1 MQFCRS
7 QKPNC
12 ELKKQRTGQFV
23 ANIVTC
29 AVLFVDDVGLFVLE
43 NHAENLSF
51 VVTGT
56 AALCRFFLIV
66 GFVSNSRNLQHNF
79 YKHSSCVVANPPKE
93 VYTPA
98 AHKPMISLES

>member
-1 MQFCRS
+1 MRFLMQFCRS

-12 ELKKQRTGQFV
+12 EPKKQRTGQFV

-29 AVLFVDDVGLFVLE
+29 AELFVDDVGLFVLE

-56 AALCRFFLIV
+56 AALCRFF
-66 GFVSNSRNLQHNF
+66 
-79 YKHSSCVVANPPKE
+79 
-93 VYTPA
+93 
-98 AHKPMISLES
+98 